1 MATELYKYRAFISY
15 SHADEKW
22 AAWLH
27 RALETYR
34 VPKHLVGTSTSF
46 GPVPERLAPVFRD
59 REELSTSTS
68 LGEVLTRALAD
79 SACQIVICSP
89 NAARS
94 RWTNEEILTYK
105 RLGRADRIFCLIVG
119 GEPGASQKPD
129 MADQECFPP
138 ALIHEIGPDGELTDR
153 LSEPIAAD
161 ARRGKDTRQNAKLK
175 LVAGILGV
183 GFDTLRQRE
192 QQRHQR
198 RMAVLTAAAVTG
210 MAITSGLAL
219 SAWFARVE
227 AEEQRNRAE
236 IKAEEASQ
244 ITQFMVGLFEVS
256 DPGAALGNTI
266 TAREILDKGA
276 ARIEHELTGQP
287 EIQATLMDTMGTVY
301 TSLGLYDDASPLI
314 ENAVSKRRTLFGD
327 RHTEVA
333 RSLNH
338 LGQVLALSADYTEA
352 EERLREALAIR
363 RELHGPRSPEVAETT
378 TALADVLSRAGAFAE
393 ARPLIL
399 EALSI
404 RRELHHGDHPAL
416 AESLEDLG
424 LNYYEQGEYQEA
436 VGYLRD
442 ALEMRRQIHGDLAPE
457 LAEAVNNLAWAV
469 LDLGNLEEAESLL
482 RESLAMKRRL
492 HAGESHPEL
501 AIGLNNVGYVLELRG
516 DLVEAEAAYR
526 EALAMNRE
534 LLDEDHPEIAAVM
547 SNLAFVLYANGE
559 TEEAI
564 DQLRESLD
572 MRRKVLGPEH
582 PAVAASATSLGFW
595 LILEGRYEEAEQLLT
610 DSLSVRRRVLGDE
623 HPETAGT
630 MTVFAHLLVSTGRYT
645 EGLGLSRKALRV
657 LTLTLPESHWRVA
670 ASRNI
675 EGTALAGLGRFEEA
689 EPLLLQSL
697 QGLSQAPIPKLA
709 EDGRRQVARFYSA
722 WGRPKEAEKYL
733 AMQ

>member
-1 MATELYKYRAFISY
+1 MSENNFKYRAFISY

-22 AAWLH
+22 GAWLH
-27 RALETYR
+27 KALETYR
-34 VPKHLVGTSTSF
+34 VPKHLVGTPTIF

-59 REELSTSTS
+59 REELSSSTS
-68 LGEVLTRALAD
+68 LGNVLTEALAN

-105 RLGRADRIFCLIVG
+105 RLGRSDRIFCLIVD
-119 GEPGASQKPD
+119 GEPGASQKPET
-129 MADQECFPP
+129 AHHECFPP
-138 ALIHEIGPDGELTDR
+138 ALIHEIGPDGELTDK

-161 ARRGKDTRQNAKLK
+161 ARKGKDNRQNAKLK
-175 LVAGILGV
+175 LIAGILGV
-183 GFDTLRQRE
+183 GFDALRQRE
-192 QQRHQR
+192 HQRHQR
-198 RMAVLTAAAVTG
+198 RMVALTAAAVTG

-219 SAWFARVE
+219 NAWFARIE

-236 IKAEEASQ
+236 LKAEEASQ
-244 ITQFMVGLFEVS
+244 ITQFMVGLFKVS
-256 DPGAALGNTI
+256 DPGEALGNSI

-276 ARIEHELTGQP
+276 ARIEQELVDQP

-301 TSLGLYDDASPLI
+301 TSLGLYDAASPLI
-314 ENAVSKRRTLFGD
+314 EDAVSKRRSLYGD
-327 RHTEVA
+327 RHVEVA

-338 LGQVLALSADYTEA
+338 LGEVLTLSASYTEA
-352 EERLREALAIR
+352 EQRLREALDIR
-363 RELHGPRSPEVAETT
+363 RELHGPRSAEVAETMT
-378 TALADVLSRAGAFAE
+378 HLADVLSRGGAFAD

-404 RRELHHGDHPAL
+404 RRELHDGIHPAL

-424 LNYYEQGEYQEA
+424 LNYYEQGEYEEA

-442 ALEMRRQIHGDLAPE
+442 ALDMRRRIHGDIAPE

-469 LDLGNLEEAESLL
+469 LDLGDLEEAEALL

-492 HAGESHPEL
+492 HAGELHPEL
-501 AIGLNNVGYVLELRG
+501 AIGLNNIGYVLELRG
-516 DLVEAEAAYR
+516 ELAEAEATYR
-526 EALAMNRE
+526 EALAMNQA
-534 LLDEDHPEIAAVM
+534 LLDADHPEIAAVM
-547 SNLAFVLYANGE
+547 SNLAFVLYANGD

-564 DQLRESLD
+564 DQLRQSLD

-595 LILEGRYEEAEQLLT
+595 LILEEQYGEAERLLA
-610 DSLSVRRRVLGDE
+610 DSLSVRRRVLGDD

-630 MTVFAHLLVSTGRYT
+630 MTVLANLFVATGRYA
-645 EGLGLSRKALRV
+645 EGLELSQEAQRV
-657 LTLTLPESHWRVA
+657 LTMSLPASHWRVA
-670 ASRNI
+670 AASNI
-675 EGTALAGLGRFEEA
+675 EGAALAGLGRFEEA
-689 EPLLLQSL
+689 EPLLLHSL
-697 QGLSQAPIPKLA
+697 EGLSQAPIPKLA

-722 WGRPKEAEKYL
+722 WGRPEEARKFL